1 MIDAPPTSLAAPP
14 DYRRVLL
21 VQLIVSVLAGAAVH
35 GGRPAVSYRALELG
49 ASTFEIGLVQ
59 SAFSVVPAITA
70 VAIGRFIDRVGERAW
85 IAVSM
90 VIFTVGSVLA
100 AYAGSV
106 LGLAIAQL
114 VVGLGQILYLVAS
127 QSFIANYGPRDE
139 RDARFG
145 HYVTANSIGQLAGPA
160 LAAFVIGGGLGL
172 TAAAGTGGGASVG
185 PAAPS
190 SATGPGLLPGL
201 LPDTPTGLALFAV
214 AVLTALAALFAMSL
228 PRLRRGPRPG
238 SDDGAGQPGM
248 LATTRVLLRRQ
259 GMPAAMAISI
269 VVASAVDVVMAYL
282 PVYGDAAGLS
292 VGLVGL
298 LLSIRG
304 IAGLVSR
311 IFMGRLIDL
320 LGRERLLVL
329 SMLLAGG
336 GLVLLPVASGD
347 WFLIGL
353 MIATGLGL
361 GLGQPMTIAWV
372 ATRSPRQERATAL
385 ALRITGNRASLL
397 VIPPLMGA
405 VAGATGVAMVF
416 VILAV
421 AMAGGA
427 AIAATTPLDELA
439 ENRDRLSP

>member
-1 MIDAPPTSLAAPP
+1 MIERAVRPDAAPP

-21 VQLIVSVLAGAAVH
+21 LQLVVSVLAGAAVH

-59 SAFSVVPAITA
+59 SAFSVLPAITA
-70 VAIGRFIDRVGERAW
+70 VAIGRFIDRGGERAW
-85 IAVSM
+85 LAVSM
-90 VIFTVGSVLA
+90 AVFTVGSVFA
-100 AYAGSV
+100 AYADSV
-106 LGLAIAQL
+106 LALGVAQL
-114 VVGLGQILYLVAS
+114 VVGLGQIVFLVVS
-127 QSFIANYGPRDE
+127 QSYIANFGPRDE

-145 HYVTANSIGQLAGPA
+145 HYVTANSIGQLAGPV
-160 LAAFVIGGGLGL
+160 LTAFIIGGGLGSV
-172 TAAAGTGGGASVG
+172 AGGGVL
-185 PAAPS
+185 PA
-190 SATGPGLLPGL
+190 
-201 LPDTPTGLALFAV
+201 TPTGLALFGV
-214 AVLTALAALFAMSL
+214 AILTGLAAVTAAFL
-228 PRLRRGPRPG
+228 PRLRRAQRQG
-238 SDDGAGQPGM
+238 SADDTAGQPGM
-248 LATTRVLLRRQ
+248 LATTRVLLGRR

-269 VVASAVDVVMAYL
+269 VVASSVDVVMAYL

-292 VGLVGL
+292 VALVGL

-304 IAGLVSR
+304 VAGLVSR
-311 IFMGRLIDL
+311 VFMGRLIEL

-336 GLVLLPVASGD
+336 GLALLPFATAD
-347 WFLIGL
+347 WVLGAL

-385 ALRITGNRASLL
+385 ALRITGNRGSLL
-397 VIPPLMGA
+397 IIPPLMGA

-421 AMAGGA
+421 ALAGGA
-427 AIAATTPLDELA
+427 VIAANTPLDELA
-439 ENRDRLSP
+439 ENRDRPGREPAETHLTAP